1 MVEGGIGD
9 RDTSKRLKRNRS
21 GVRHRVKGV
30 AKVGREGVNI
40 MKLDSAAV
48 NYTVEF
54 VLNDRST
61 PSKMTNGQP

>member
-1 MVEGGIGD
+1 MSRSKKKHGD
-9 RDTSKRLKRNRS
+9 TERGQQTEKEARS
-21 GVRHRVKGV
+21 GHKVKGV
-30 AKVGREGVNI
+30 VKVRGVNI

-61 PSKMTNGQP
+61 PSKMTIGQP